1 MTSYDDDVDTWT
13 LAAVRAGPTSF
24 DDLVCH
30 LPGVYPI
37 DARASLDRLLAA
49 GRIGESEWE
58 RAVQRRPR
66 PPVSPPRSTLP
77 VPHPLDFDWRF
88 AVEALDALVAACD
101 RHGGTDTVVCIG
113 APSLHDRLARAGRVS
128 TLIDANPDIIA
139 AMAALDAGSAIHA
152 RIGCD
157 PLPKLTAA
165 VVVIDPPWY
174 PEHVRL
180 FLRAASQL
188 CDDDGT
194 VLLSFPPAGTRP
206 GVADERNDAL
216 AYAAEIG
223 LVHEDIR
230 RGELA
235 YRSPPFERLA
245 LVAAGYADLPD
256 DWRHGD
262 LLVFRAIGE
271 RVAAPLPEPV
281 VDDGNWVAIPAGT
294 TRIKVRAPNQRRAS
308 DAPVASRLVSII
320 DGDVLPSVSRRDPRR
335 AAVAV
340 WTACNRVYA
349 CADVDVLI
357 STARALDRNDD
368 VVDAVAASLGRG
380 LAEDEIDELRATET
394 QLAQLMDT
402 ERHDLE
408 ACSWYADDT

>member
-24 DDLVCH
+24 DDLICH

-37 DARASLDRLLAA
+37 DAAASLDRLRSA
-49 GRIGESEWE
+49 GRIAEAEWE
-58 RAVQRRPR
+58 RAVQRRHR
-66 PPVSPPRSTLP
+66 PPLSLPPSTLP

-88 AVEALDALVAACD
+88 EGEALDALVAACD
-101 RHGGTDTVVCIG
+101 RHGGSDTVMCIG
-113 APSLHDRLARAGRVS
+113 APSLHHRLASAGRVS

-139 AMAALDAGSAIHA
+139 AVGPLGADSAVQA

-157 PLPKLTAA
+157 PLPNVTAP
-165 VVVIDPPWY
+165 VVLIDPPWY

-180 FLRAASQL
+180 FLWAATQL
-188 CDDDGT
+188 CADDGT

-206 GVADERNDAL
+206 GVAAERDDAL
-216 AYAAEIG
+216 AYADEIG

-245 LVAAGYADLPD
+245 LVAAGYVDLPE

-262 LLVFRAIGE
+262 LLVFRARGG
-271 RVAAPLPEPV
+271 RVAAPQPEPV
-281 VDDGNWVAIPAGT
+281 VDDAKWIAIPAGA
-294 TRIKVRAPNQRRAS
+294 TRIKVRALDQRRPT
-308 DAPVASRLVSII
+308 DAPIASRLVSIVE
-320 DGDVLPSVSRRDPRR
+320 GDVLPTVSRRDPRR

-349 CADVDVLI
+349 CADVDVLV
-357 STARALDRNDD
+357 TMAGALDRDHD

-394 QLAQLMDT
+394 QLAQLVDT
-402 ERHDLE
+402 ERHDLK
-408 ACSWYADDT
+408 ACSWYTDES

>member
-1 MTSYDDDVDTWT
+1 MAP
-13 LAAVRAGPTSF
+13 LGAG
-24 DDLVCH
+24 
-30 LPGVYPI
+30 
-37 DARASLDRLLAA
+37 
-49 GRIGESEWE
+49 
-58 RAVQRRPR
+58 AVQ
-66 PPVSPPRSTLP
+66 
-77 VPHPLDFDWRF
+77 
-88 AVEALDALVAACD
+88 
-101 RHGGTDTVVCIG
+101 
-113 APSLHDRLARAGRVS
+113 
-128 TLIDANPDIIA
+128 
-139 AMAALDAGSAIHA
+139 A

-157 PLPKLTAA
+157 PLPKVAA
-165 VVVIDPPWY
+165 PVVVIDPPWY

-180 FLRAASQL
+180 FLWAASQL
-188 CDDDGT
+188 CADDGT

-206 GVADERNDAL
+206 GVADERNDAV
-216 AYAAEIG
+216 AYADEVG

-262 LLVFRAIGE
+262 LLVFRAIAD
-271 RVAAPLPEPV
+271 RLAAPLPEPV
-281 VDDGNWVAIPAGT
+281 VDDAKWIAIPAGA
-294 TRIKVRAPNQRRAS
+294 TRIKVRASDQRRPS
-308 DAPVASRLVSII
+308 EAPVASRLVSIV
-320 DGDVLPSVSRRDPRR
+320 DGDVLPTVSRRDPRR

-357 STARALDRNDD
+357 TTAVALDRDHD

-380 LAEDEIDELRATET
+380 LAEDEIDELRATEA

-408 ACSWYADDT
+408 AGSWYIDHT